1 MSASGDRVP
10 SVGRVVPAST
20 RALRSSTIRKQRRK
34 IIDHNSSTEDDS
46 DEVTSRPPVKKRKIL
61 ETEKTKAEEKKPG
74 AKKQESTEEKLLV
87 EIQVVSKREAGE
99 KEKRIKET
107 IEKGYER
114 RRRGFRSQPPK
125 SYLEKLAR
133 AQSQR

>member
-1 MSASGDRVP
+1 MSALGDRVP
-10 SVGRVVPAST
+10 SVGPAST
-20 RALRSSTIRKQRRK
+20 RTLRSSTIRKHRCK

-46 DEVTSRPPVKKRKIL
+46 DKVTSKPPVKKRKIL
-61 ETEKTKAEEKKPG
+61 ESQKAKAEEKKPK
-74 AKKQESTEEKLLV
+74 AEKQETTEEEFLV
-87 EIQVVSKREAGE
+87 KIQVVGKREAGE
-99 KEKRIKET
+99 KEKRIKES
-107 IEKGYER
+107 IEKGYEK